1 MARSKRMAE
10 EEQDLNLAPIMNM
23 VIILIPLLLLSVVFL
38 KVGVINIT
46 APKLSVGPP
55 SAEPPD
61 EEKKPLNLTVAIGVT
76 GLRVAAEGG
85 QLPPIAG
92 CPADGPTVCLRKDAN
107 VDVAAQFTQA
117 RKIMDSGNAGALTE
131 GQVELEKG
139 IQAYDWRE
147 LYNLL
152 SGIKQKFPDETI
164 MNVSADPDIPF
175 SMIVRM
181 MDVARYRLEKDAYP
195 AQTEFWEAKAKKK
208 VVDGKEV
215 FSDLFSD
222 PVLAV
227 AQ

>member
-1 MARSKRMAE
+1 M
-10 EEQDLNLAPIMNM
+10 
-23 VIILIPLLLLSVVFL
+23 
-38 KVGVINIT
+38 
-46 APKLSVGPP
+46 
-55 SAEPPD
+55 
-61 EEKKPLNLTVAIGVT
+61 
-76 GLRVAAEGG
+76 
-85 QLPPIAG
+85 PPIAG

-117 RKIMDSGNAGALTE
+117 RKIMDSGNDGALTD

-215 FSDLFSD
+215 FADLFSD